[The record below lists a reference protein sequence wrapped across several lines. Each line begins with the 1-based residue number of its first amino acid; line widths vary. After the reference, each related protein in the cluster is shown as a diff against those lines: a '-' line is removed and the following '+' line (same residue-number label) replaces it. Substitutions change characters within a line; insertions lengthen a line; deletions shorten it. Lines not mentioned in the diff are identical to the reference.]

1 LFNCRNR
8 YASPFE
14 IVYDDRQIMICPRR
28 ITTSGDRNMKPV
40 TIVILIAVIS
50 LLAVAPHR
58 GRAFQTRDLK
68 ERALGALAQTE
79 GRIKLEGL
87 QKPVKILRDEWGI
100 AHIYAETQDDLF
112 FAQGLV
118 AAQDRLWQMDLWRRA
133 GEGKLAEVLG
143 PSAIERDLF
152 ARLIRYRGDMKA
164 EYESYA
170 PDARQIIE
178 AFVRGVNAQIE
189 LSKDRLPIEFRLTG
203 SKPEPWTPEVCLT
216 RLAGYVMTRNAS
228 TEVLRAQL
236 VREFGKEFVDEWVE
250 TEPERKVEIP
260 EGLDLA
266 GIDSKILA
274 AANAAGSPVT
284 FNPNDGS
291 NNWVIDGTMSA
302 TGKPILANDPHR
314 TIALPSLRYLV
325 HLVGPGWNVIGAGE
339 PALPGVAAGHNER
352 AGFGFTIVGID
363 QQDLYVEEIN
373 PANPNEYRYR
383 GKWEQMR
390 VEREHIK
397 IKGEAQPREVELKFT
412 IHGPVIYEDKGIR
425 RAFALRWVGSEPGT
439 AGYLASLTLNRVQN
453 WNEFLKAM
461 ERWKVPSENLVY
473 ADVDGNIG
481 WLAAGMTP
489 IRKGWSG
496 LLPVPGAEGKYEW
509 QGFLPVSE
517 LPQSFNPSK
526 HFIATANQNIL
537 PPGYKRELGYEWAD
551 PFHFW
556 RISEVLDSTKDKFKV
571 ADFERLQHDE
581 VSLPARELT
590 AILKEVKG
598 ANAELRP
605 YVEMITKWDCV
616 LSKDSAAAALFEIW
630 LPKITPAIFKHHV
643 PKEAWPLVAPRI
655 SILKT
660 IAVLKSQEDLKKY
673 GAPKQP
679 NSHWPDSN
687 AGANRDAV
695 MLNSLAEAVK
705 EARER
710 LGDDPSKWRWG
721 KLHVAPFTHALS
733 TDDERRALFNLPSV
747 ERGGDVYTVNNTYG
761 QNFRQNHGASF
772 REILDVSDWD
782 RSVATS
788 VPGQSGQPGSKHYA
802 DLLPLWAEGKYFPLL
817 YSKQKVEASAKE
829 RLTLEPA
836 R

>member
-1 LFNCRNR
+1 MK
-8 YASPFE
+8 S
-14 IVYDDRQIMICPRR
+14 
-28 ITTSGDRNMKPV
+28 ITV
-40 TIVILIAVIS
+40 VILIVVIS
-50 LLAVAPHR
+50 LLVVAPHR
-58 GRAFQTRDLK
+58 GRAIQTRDLQ

-79 GRIKLEGL
+79 GRIKLKGL
-87 QKPVKILRDEWGI
+87 QKPVKVLRDEWGI

-143 PSAIERDLF
+143 PSAVERDRF

-189 LSKDRLPIEFRLTG
+189 LSKDRLPIEFQITG

-216 RLAGYVMTRNAS
+216 RVAGYVMTRNAS
-228 TEVLRAQL
+228 TEVLRARL
-236 VREFGKEFVDEWVE
+236 THEFAKEMIVRLLGSDSTPKSAIEMGQEYGLSRAAELIE
-250 TEPERKVEIP
+250 TDPPRKLELP
-260 EGLDLA
+260 DGFDWKDLG
-266 GIDSKILA
+266 GIDERILA
-274 AANAAGSPVT
+274 AANDAGSPVR

-352 AGFGFTIVGID
+352 VGFGFTIVGID

-383 GKWEQMR
+383 GKWEPMR
-390 VEREHIK
+390 VEREQIK
-397 IKGEAQPREVELKFT
+397 VKGEAQLREVDLKFT
-412 IHGPVIYEDKGIR
+412 THGPVIYEDKAAR
-425 RAFALRWVGSEPGT
+425 RAYALRWVGSEPGT

-453 WNEFLKAM
+453 WKEFLKAM

-473 ADVDGNIG
+473 ADVYGNIG
-481 WLAAGMTP
+481 WVAAGMAP

-526 HFIATANQNIL
+526 HFIATANHNIL
-537 PPGYKRELGYEWAD
+537 PPGYKQELGYEWAD
-551 PFHFW
+551 PIRFW
-556 RISEVLDSTKDKFKV
+556 RISEVLGAAKGKFNI
-571 ADFERLQHDE
+571 ADFEKLQHDE

-590 AILKEVKG
+590 ALLREAKGVKP
-598 ANAELRP
+598 ELRP
-605 YVEMITKWDCV
+605 FVEMLASWDCN
-616 LSKDSAAAALFEIW
+616 LGKDSAAAALFEIW
-630 LPKITPAIFKHHV
+630 LTKLPPAVFKRHI
-643 PKEAWPLVAPRI
+643 PEAAWRAVAGRI
-655 SILKT
+655 SPLKT
-660 IAVLKSQEDLKKY
+660 IEALKNPSPGWFGVEDARGGRDTVLLTGLE
-673 GAPKQP
+673 
-679 NSHWPDSN
+679 
-687 AGANRDAV
+687 
-695 MLNSLAEAVK
+695 EAVK
-705 EARER
+705 ETRER

-733 TDDERRALFNLPSV
+733 TDAERWALFNLPPV
-747 ERGGDVYTVNNTYG
+747 ERGGDGNTVLATSG
-761 QNFRQNHGASF
+761 PGFRQTHGASF

-782 RSVATS
+782 RSMATN
-788 VPGQSGQPGSKHYA
+788 VPGQSGQPGSKHYG

-817 YSKQKVEASAKE
+817 YSRQKVEAMAKQ

>member
-1 LFNCRNR
+1 
-8 YASPFE
+8 
-14 IVYDDRQIMICPRR
+14 
-28 ITTSGDRNMKPV
+28 MKQ
-40 TIVILIAVIS
+40 TNFVILIVVIS
-50 LLAVAPHR
+50 LLAASPHR
-58 GRAFQTRDLK
+58 GRAIQKRDLK
-68 ERALGALAQTE
+68 EQALGALAQTE

-87 QKPVKILRDEWGI
+87 QKTVRVLRDEWGI

-133 GEGKLAEVLG
+133 GEGKLAEIIG
-143 PSAIERDLF
+143 PRAVERDRF

-170 PDARQIIE
+170 PDAQQIIE

-189 LSKDRLPIEFRLTG
+189 LSKDRLPIEFQLTG

-228 TEVLRAQL
+228 TEVLR
-236 VREFGKEFVDEWVE
+236 VRLARELSKEMVAMLTGSDFPLKSAMERGLEYGLARVPELIETDPPRKLEFPD
-250 TEPERKVEIP
+250 
-260 EGLDLA
+260 GLDWKDLEA
-266 GIDSKILA
+266 IDGRILE
-274 AANAAGSPVT
+274 AANDAGNPVR

-352 AGFGFTIVGID
+352 VGFGFTIVGID
-363 QQDLYVEEIN
+363 QQDLYVEEVN
-373 PANPNEYRYR
+373 PENPNEYRYR
-383 GKWEQMR
+383 GKWEPMR
-390 VEREHIK
+390 VEREQIK
-397 IKGEAQPREVELKFT
+397 VKGEAQPLEIELKFT
-412 IHGPVIYEDKGIR
+412 IHGPVIYEDKHR
-425 RAFALRWVGSEPGT
+425 HRSYALRWVGSEPGT

-453 WNEFLKAM
+453 WKEFLNAM

-481 WLAAGMTP
+481 WVAAGMAP

-517 LPQSFNPSK
+517 LPQAFNPSK
-526 HFIATANQNIL
+526 HFIATANHNIL
-537 PPGYKRELGYEWAD
+537 PPGYKQELGYEWAD
-551 PFHFW
+551 PIRFW
-556 RISEVLDSTKDKFKV
+556 RISEVLGAANGKFNI
-571 ADFERLQHDE
+571 ADFEKLQHDE

-590 AILKEVKG
+590 ALLREAKGVKP
-598 ANAELRP
+598 ELRP
-605 YVEMITKWDCV
+605 FAETLMSWDCN
-616 LSKDSAAAALFEIW
+616 LGKDSAAAALFEIW
-630 LPKITPAIFKHHV
+630 LTKLPSAVFRRHIP
-643 PKEAWPLVAPRI
+643 EAAWRDLAGRI
-655 SILKT
+655 SPLKT
-660 IAVLKSQEDLKKY
+660 IDALKNSSPRWFGGEDAR
-673 GAPKQP
+673 G
-679 NSHWPDSN
+679 
-687 AGANRDAV
+687 GRDAV
-695 MLNSLAEAVK
+695 LLKSLEDAVK

-710 LGDDPSKWRWG
+710 LGDDPSRWRWG
-721 KLHVAPFTHALS
+721 QFHVAPFNHALS
-733 TDDERRALFNLPSV
+733 TDAERRALFNLPSV
-747 ERGGDVYTVNNTYG
+747 ERGGDGNSVNSTG
-761 QNFRQNHGASF
+761 GPNFRQSHGASF

-782 RSVATS
+782 RSVATN
-788 VPGQSGQPGSKHYA
+788 VPGQSGQPGSRHYG
-802 DLLPLWAEGKYFPLL
+802 DLLPLWADGKYFPLL
-817 YSKQKVEASAKE
+817 YSKQKVEATAKE
-829 RLTLEPA
+829 RLTLEPT

>member
-1 LFNCRNR
+1 
-8 YASPFE
+8 
-14 IVYDDRQIMICPRR
+14 
-28 ITTSGDRNMKPV
+28 MKPMTV
-40 TIVILIAVIS
+40 VILIVVIS
-50 LLAVAPHR
+50 LLAASRRP
-58 GRAFQTRDLK
+58 GRAVQTPILQ
-68 ERALGALAQTE
+68 EQALGALAQTN
-79 GRIKLEGL
+79 GRIKLKGL
-87 QKPVKILRDEWGI
+87 QKPVNVSRDEWGV

-112 FAQGLV
+112 FAQGFV

-133 GEGKLAEVLG
+133 GEGKLAELLG
-143 PSAIERDLF
+143 PSAVERDRF

-189 LSKDRLPIEFRLTG
+189 LSKDRLPIEFQLTG
-203 SKPEPWTPEVCLT
+203 SKPELWTPEVCLT
-216 RLAGYVMTRNAS
+216 RVAGYVMTRNAS
-228 TEVLRAQL
+228 TEVLRARL
-236 VREFGKEFVDEWVE
+236 VHEFGKEFVDEWIE
-250 TEPERKVEIP
+250 TEPDRKIEMP
-260 EGLDLA
+260 EGLDVA
-266 GIDSKILA
+266 GIDSRILA
-274 AANAAGSPVT
+274 AANAAGGPVT

-352 AGFGFTIVGID
+352 VGFGFTIVGID
-363 QQDLYVEEIN
+363 QQDLYVEEVN
-373 PANPNEYRYR
+373 PVNPNEYRNR
-383 GKWEQMR
+383 GKWGPMR
-390 VEREHIK
+390 VEREQIK
-397 IKGEAQPREVELKFT
+397 VKGEAQPREVELKFT
-412 IHGPVIYEDKGIR
+412 SHGPVIYEDKDRR
-425 RAFALRWVGSEPGT
+425 RAYALRWVGNEPGT

-453 WNEFLKAM
+453 WKEFLKAM

-481 WLAAGMTP
+481 WVAAGMAP

-526 HFIATANQNIL
+526 HFIATANHNIL
-537 PPGYKRELGYEWAD
+537 PSGYKQELGYEWAD
-551 PFHFW
+551 PIRFW
-556 RISEVLDSTKDKFKV
+556 RISEALSSAKGKFNV
-571 ADFERLQHDE
+571 ADFEKLQHDE
-581 VSLPARELT
+581 ASLPARELT
-590 AILKEVKG
+590 AVLREAKGVKP
-598 ANAELRP
+598 ELRP
-605 YVEMITKWDCV
+605 FVEMLTSWNCSLGKE
-616 LSKDSAAAALFEIW
+616 SAVAALFEIW
-630 LPKITPAIFKHHV
+630 LTKLTPAVFKRHI
-643 PKEAWPLVAPRI
+643 PEAAWRAVAGRI
-655 SILKT
+655 SPLKT
-660 IAVLKSQEDLKKY
+660 IHALKNSSPSWFGGEDARGGRDSVLLT
-673 GAPKQP
+673 
-679 NSHWPDSN
+679 
-687 AGANRDAV
+687 
-695 MLNSLAEAVK
+695 SLEEAVK
-705 EARER
+705 EAREQ

-721 KLHVAPFTHALS
+721 KLHGATFTHALS
-733 TDDERRALFNLPSV
+733 TDAERRSLFNLPSV
-747 ERGGDVYTVNNTYG
+747 ERGGDGNTVNSTSG
-761 QNFRQNHGASF
+761 PNFRQTHGASF
-772 REILDVSDWD
+772 REILDISDWD

-817 YSKQKVEASAKE
+817 YSQQKVEAMAKQ

>member
-1 LFNCRNR
+1 
-8 YASPFE
+8 
-14 IVYDDRQIMICPRR
+14 
-28 ITTSGDRNMKPV
+28 MKPMTV
-40 TIVILIAVIS
+40 VILIVVIS
-50 LLAVAPHR
+50 LLAASPHG
-58 GRAFQTRDLK
+58 GRAIQKPDLK
-68 ERALGALAQTE
+68 EQALGALPQTE
-79 GRIKLEGL
+79 GRIRLEGL
-87 QKPVKILRDEWGI
+87 QKPVKVLRDEWGI

-112 FAQGLV
+112 FAQGYV
-118 AAQDRLWQMDLWRRA
+118 AAQDRLWQMDLWRRV

-143 PSAIERDLF
+143 PRAVERDRF

-189 LSKDRLPIEFRLTG
+189 LSNGRLPIEFQLTG

-216 RLAGYVMTRNAS
+216 RMAGYVMTRNAS

-236 VREFGKEFVDEWVE
+236 VREFGKDFVDEWVE
-250 TEPERKVEIP
+250 TEPEQKIKMP
-260 EGLDLA
+260 EGLDVA
-266 GIDSKILA
+266 GIDSRILA
-274 AANAAGSPVT
+274 AASAAGGPVM

-291 NNWVIDGTMSA
+291 NNWVIDGAMSA

-352 AGFGFTIVGID
+352 VGFGFTIVGID
-363 QQDLYVEEIN
+363 QQDLYVEEVN

-383 GKWEQMR
+383 GKWEPMR
-390 VEREHIK
+390 VEREQINV
-397 IKGEAQPREVELKFT
+397 KGEAQPREVELKFT
-412 IHGPVIYEDKGIR
+412 SHGPVIYEDKDRR
-425 RAFALRWVGSEPGT
+425 RAYALRWVGSEPGT

-481 WLAAGMTP
+481 WVAAGMAP

-526 HFIATANQNIL
+526 HFIATANHNIL
-537 PPGYKRELGYEWAD
+537 PPGYKQELGYEWAN
-551 PFHFW
+551 PIRFW
-556 RISEVLDSTKDKFKV
+556 RISEVLGAAKGKFNV
-571 ADFERLQHDE
+571 ADFEKLQHDE
-581 VSLPARELT
+581 ASLPARELT
-590 AILKEVKG
+590 AMLREAKG
-598 ANAELRP
+598 AKPELLP
-605 YVEMITKWDCV
+605 FVEMLTSWNCS
-616 LSKDSAAAALFEIW
+616 LGKDSAAGALFEIW
-630 LPKITPAIFKHHV
+630 LTRLTPAVFKRHI
-643 PKEAWPLVAPRI
+643 PEAAWRSVGGRI
-655 SILKT
+655 SLLKT
-660 IAVLKSQEDLKKY
+660 IDALKNPSPRWFGGEDVR
-673 GAPKQP
+673 G
-679 NSHWPDSN
+679 
-687 AGANRDAV
+687 GRDAV
-695 MLNSLAEAVK
+695 LLTSLEEAVK

-710 LGDDPSKWRWG
+710 LGDDSSKWRWG
-721 KLHVAPFTHALS
+721 KLHVATFTHALS
-733 TDDERRALFNLPSV
+733 TDAERRALFNLPSV
-747 ERGGDVYTVNNTYG
+747 ERGGDGNTVNSTG
-761 QNFRQNHGASF
+761 GSNFRQTHGASF

-788 VPGQSGQPGSKHYA
+788 VPGQSGQPGSKHYG
-802 DLLPLWAEGKYFPLL
+802 DLLPLWAEGKYFPLP
-817 YSKQKVEASAKE
+817 YSQQKVEAMAKR